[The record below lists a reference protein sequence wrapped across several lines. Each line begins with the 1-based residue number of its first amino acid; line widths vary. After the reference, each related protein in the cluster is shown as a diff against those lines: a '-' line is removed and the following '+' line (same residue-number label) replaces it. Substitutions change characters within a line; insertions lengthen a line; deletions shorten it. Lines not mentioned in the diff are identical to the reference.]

1 MNNVTYLPPTTSL
14 SLQRLGGILLLML
27 VNQLAV
33 AAAPN
38 DCDPQRVEDYVAA
51 FNKIDRQENVQVA
64 KSFEVFERVN
74 QVADNHGPG
83 LFKLTV
89 IDNKV
94 ARAMA
99 LSDNNVLLSKPAID
113 VIYGKEFPLPE
124 IEARLAFVLGHEL
137 AHLAYQEEWAPHVFP
152 KLTDNCGDNRP
163 NYLEQESAAD
173 ARGFM
178 YAGMAG
184 YQVDLLLQSSPDDF
198 LTYWVKMVSPQKL
211 NSLELKVRVASLKAK
226 LQQVLDRLPFFYF
239 GTRLAHFERCADGK
253 EFLKQFHQ
261 AFPAREVWNNLGFC
275 YLQEARRSMGNP
287 WHSEFYWMPLTLDT
301 ESRAGSFT
309 RSEEKISNRLGN
321 MPNSHDTEGY
331 LREAEFQFKRA
342 VDSDKNYWPAKVNL
356 AIVDLYLNTPNTA
369 RDLLN
374 QAEPLV
380 PASFKNELEALQSV
394 AVYEQSEAGKD
405 LWPNAEERLKKLIPP
420 KSTTAP
426 LSALY
431 NLARL
436 YQIRQRP
443 AEEKTYWDLLVG
455 RLQELPDP
463 IAKVVCEQQKI
474 SFAKGCPTT
483 SNVTNLVNTK
493 DYPTFIQWPIPFE
506 WNPLS
511 GQASVQATLNGLK
524 SIPVKLSSQ
533 ASLQGKIYYTANQDE
548 VLELGDYLQMQVVK
562 GEWPLEKFRS
572 ECSRFLRPRQ
582 VPSGTLWSC
591 GKWAALEKGG
601 KVREVWGVLRLD

>member
-1 MNNVTYLPPTTSL
+1 MNNVTYLPLTTSL
-14 SLQRLGGILLLML
+14 FLQRLGGILLLML
-27 VNQLAV
+27 VSQLAV
-33 AAAPN
+33 AAVPN
-38 DCDPQRVEDYVAA
+38 GCDSKTIEDYVAA
-51 FNKIDRQENVQVA
+51 FNKIDRQENVQIA
-64 KSFEVFERVN
+64 KSFEIFERVS
-74 QVADNHGPG
+74 QVADNPGIG

-89 IDNKV
+89 TGGKV

-99 LSDNNVLLSKPAID
+99 LPENNVLLSKPAVE
-113 VIYGKEFPLPE
+113 VIHGKASPPE

-137 AHLAYQEEWAPHVFP
+137 AHLAHEDLSPHTLP
-152 KLTDNCGDNRP
+152 KLTDNCGDHRP
-163 NYLEQESAAD
+163 NYLEQESTAD
-173 ARGFM
+173 VTGFM

-184 YQVDLLLQSSPDDF
+184 YRVDLLLQSSPDDF

-211 NSLELKVRVASLKAK
+211 DSPELKTRVANLKVK

-253 EFLKQFHQ
+253 EFLKQFQQ

-275 YLQEARRSMGNP
+275 YLQEARRSMKDP
-287 WHSEFYWMPLTLDT
+287 LHSEFYWMPLTLDT

-309 RSEEKISNRLGN
+309 RGEEISNRLGN
-321 MPNSHDTEGY
+321 MPNSSDTEGY
-331 LREAEFQFKRA
+331 LREAEFQFKKA

-356 AIVDLYLNTPNTA
+356 AIVDLYLNTPNIA
-369 RDLLN
+369 RESLK

-380 PASFKNELEALQSV
+380 PFSFQAELQALQAV
-394 AVYEQSEAGKD
+394 AVYEQSDVVAD
-405 LWPNAEERLKKLIPP
+405 LWPNAVKLLQELIPP

-436 YQIRQRP
+436 YEVRQRP
-443 AEEKTYWDLLVG
+443 AEAKTNWDLLAG
-455 RLQELPDP
+455 RMQELPEP
-463 IAKVVCEQQKI
+463 IAKIVCERQKI
-474 SFAKGCPTT
+474 SSAKECPTT
-483 SNVTNLVNTK
+483 AANVTDSANTK
-493 DYPTFIQWPIPFE
+493 DYPTFIQWPIPFA

-524 SIPVKLSSQ
+524 WIPVNLSSQ
-533 ASLQGKIYYTANQDE
+533 ASLRGKIYYTANQDE
-548 VLELGDYLQMQVVK
+548 VLELDDYLQMQVVK
-562 GEWPLEKFRS
+562 GEWVLDAFRN
-572 ECSRFLRPRQ
+572 ECARPLRPRQ

-601 KVREVWGVLRLD
+601 KVREVWGVLRLE